1 MSRARTVSAETL
13 SRVVAE
19 RARGRNRFVVAIAGP
34 PGSGKSTLA
43 SRLAHDLNA
52 RSAGTAMV
60 IPMDGFH
67 YDNAVLNQRNLLAR
81 KGAPETFDF
90 GGFLALLDRLSKAAE
105 EVAIPIFDRELDL
118 ARAGAGLV
126 IAENRILI
134 AEGNYLLMDE
144 PPWSTLAGRFDLTCR
159 LEVDLAELERRLVQ
173 RWLDHGY
180 EPGEARARAVSNDLP
195 NAHRVLA
202 NALEPDFII
211 AAG

>member
-13 SRVVAE
+13 VRVVAE
-19 RARGRNRFVVAIAGP
+19 LARGKDRFVTAIAGP

-52 RSAGTAMV
+52 QSAGTAMV

-67 YDNAVLNQRNLLAR
+67 YDNAVLKRRNLLAR

-90 GGFLALLDRLSKAAE
+90 GGFLALLNRLLEPAE
-105 EVAIPIFDRELDL
+105 EVAIPIFDRKLDL
-118 ARAGAGLV
+118 ARAGAKLV
-126 IAENRILI
+126 TASHRILI
-134 AEGNYLLMDE
+134 VEGNYLLLDE
-144 PPWSTLAGRFDLTCR
+144 PPWSMLAGRFDLTCR
-159 LEVDLAELERRLVQ
+159 LQVDLGELERRIVQ

-180 EPGEARARAVSNDLP
+180 EPGEARARATSNDLP

-202 NALEPDFII
+202 KALEPDLVVT
-211 AAG
+211 AG